1 MEYQSIT
8 SLPHKLSPNMP
19 KSGKVQYCIYTGTY
33 YWYTLYPL
41 HLDNAYTGQ
50 DTNFIGIIILAT
62 GTCIRLSNITY
73 CKHTKNC
80 VFY

>member
-1 MEYQSIT
+1 MDYQSIT

-19 KSGKVQYCIYTGTY
+19 KSGKVQYCTNTGTFY
-33 YWYTLYPL
+33 RYTVYPL

-50 DTNFIGIIILAT
+50 DTNFIGIIIPA
-62 GTCIRLSNITY
+62 TCIRLSNITY
-73 CKHTKNC
+73 CKLTKNC